1 MGGASGEAIASD
13 GIVKGHAYSLITAR
27 ELQADGRVW
36 RVLQLRNPWG
46 ANPAAEWK
54 GVLSDSWPQWGQ
66 FPQLREALEM
76 DSAGL
81 DGMFWMEWD
90 DFRNRYSDFGIV
102 PKQMEVPKL
111 GTVEGLVAQ
120 NPSSKHAKKFSS
132 SKLAKMQPQS
142 YPQQA
147 QPQQIPAQPMQP
159 IAMEPSMNYI
169 QPSRVI
175 HQQVPQQA
183 APQQRYVYSY
193 QGAQAAY
200 QSAQP
205 AYQAAPAAYAT
216 SSVSYAAAPVTYAAA
231 PATYAA
237 APVTYSSAPVTYAAP
252 ALASADSMVAP
263 PPTFAANPAEETA
276 AEPAAAEPVKE
287 ETPVEK
293 KPSKKSA
300 KDDKKKKDKKKKSGC
315 C

>member
-1 MGGASGEAIASD
+1 MG
-13 GIVKGHAYSLITAR
+13 
-27 ELQADGRVW
+27 
-36 RVLQLRNPWG
+36 
-46 ANPAAEWK
+46 
-54 GVLSDSWPQWGQ
+54 

-132 SKLAKMQPQS
+132 NKLAKMQPQTIA
-142 YPQQA
+142 Q
-147 QPQQIPAQPMQP
+147 QPQALAPQ
-159 IAMEPSMNYI
+159 IAMEPSVPISNYI

-183 APQQRYVYSY
+183 APQQQRYVY
-193 QGAQAAY
+193 QGAQPA
-200 QSAQP
+200 
-205 AYQAAPAAYAT
+205 AYQAAPAYAT
-216 SSVSYAAAPVTYAAA
+216 SSVSYAAAPAYAAAPTYAAAPVTYAAAPVTYAAA

-237 APVTYSSAPVTYAAP
+237 APVTYASAGQQVTYI
-252 ALASADSMVAP
+252 
-263 PPTFAANPAEETA
+263 TQ
-276 AEPAAAEPVKE
+276 
-287 ETPVEK
+287 
-293 KPSKKSA
+293 
-300 KDDKKKKDKKKKSGC
+300 
-315 C
+315 